1 MKQSTIYAASVLWR
15 RKPGTSMLV
24 NDPEIELLPDG
35 VNGPRRFKIKSVE
48 SDERRGLVEAL
59 LNTRYAWRGYK
70 AVRLPTDEAVG
81 KFTLAAV
88 EEGMTIGSITV
99 SFDSAAGGLSVDKA
113 FAAEV
118 ADLRQRGKRICE
130 FVRLAVD
137 PTVGT
142 KRVLAALFH
151 VAYIV
156 AHRIRGYDTLLIEV
170 NPRHVRYY
178 ERMLGFRRLSEERMN
193 NSVDAPAVLLGVD
206 FSYVMKQI
214 GEFGGQ
220 PERMATE
227 RSLYPASFSLRE
239 EASILSRMKAK
250 QELLQRR
257 LQEGDDSARTSP
269 PTDFQASDLVG
280 PGQAGL

>member
-1 MKQSTIYAASVLWR
+1 
-15 RKPGTSMLV
+15 MLV
-24 NDPEIELLPDG
+24 TDPEIDLLPDG
-35 VNGPRRFKIKSVE
+35 TSGPRRFKIKTVE
-48 SDERRGLVEAL
+48 NDERRRLVESL
-59 LNTRYAWRGYK
+59 LKSRYSWRGYK
-70 AVRLPTDEAVG
+70 AVRLPTDQSVT

-88 EEGMTIGSITV
+88 EDEATIGSITV
-99 SFDSAAGGLSVDKA
+99 SFDSAAGLSVDEA
-113 FAAEV
+113 FRPEV
-118 ADLRQRGKRICE
+118 DALRHQGRRICE

-178 ERMLGFRRLSEERMN
+178 ERMLGFRALAGERMN
-193 NSVDAPAVLLGVD
+193 ESVDAPAVLLGVD
-206 FSYVMKQI
+206 FSYVMRQI

-227 RSLYPASFSLRE
+227 RSLYPASFSLTE
-239 EASILSRMKAK
+239 EAGILSRMRAK
-250 QELLQRR
+250 QALLQRKLDEAIEAER
-257 LQEGDDSARTSP
+257 VTSRPP
-269 PTDFQASDLVG
+269 PTDFQQSDL
-280 PGQAGL
+280 LN

>member
-15 RKPGTSMLV
+15 RKPGSMLV
-24 NDPEIELLPDG
+24 TDPEIDLLPDG
-35 VNGPRRFKIKSVE
+35 AMGPRRFKIKTVE
-48 SDERRGLVEAL
+48 SEDRRRLVESL
-59 LNTRYAWRGYK
+59 LRNRYAWRGYK
-70 AVRLPTDEAVG
+70 SVSLPTDRSVH

-88 EEGMTIGSITV
+88 EDEVTIGSITV
-99 SFDSAAGGLSVDKA
+99 SFDGPEGLSVDSA
-113 FAAEV
+113 FREEV
-118 ADLRQRGKRICE
+118 DALRARGRRICE

-142 KRVLAALFH
+142 KRVLASLFH

-178 ERMLGFRRLSEERMN
+178 ERMLGFKRLSEERLN
-193 NSVDAPAVLLGVD
+193 DSVNAPAVLLGVD
-206 FSYVMKQI
+206 FAYVMRQI

-227 RSLYPASFSLRE
+227 RSLYPASFSLTE
-239 EASILSRMKAK
+239 EAGILARMRAK
-250 QELLQRR
+250 QALLDRKRAEAAAQG
-257 LQEGDDSARTSP
+257 ESVPGTTP
-269 PTDFQASDLVG
+269 PTDFQASDLLG
-280 PGQAGL
+280 G